1 MSVTYTR
8 WVHHG
13 EAVNIN
19 VIDYVEAADHHLDLP
34 DAQVEEEEEVVVAE
48 PVKTSEQMTNKS
60 FDAMLAAFRESF
72 PDASELP
79 HTYRKMRNF
88 LRAVGIGYD
97 MIHVW
102 RTTHGYN
109 ACVRCDR
116 NPLSYAILSKICYI
130 GHRRFLAKD
139 KPHPRK
145 YRRHVFNAK
154 HENRDAPKRLTADE
168 LQVEL
173 EKVQD
178 EGKPRDMA
186 PAVYVL
192 DTVKR
197 KEFCE
202 VLSRVRFPHG
212 FASNPER
219 RVSADGN
226 KVQGLKTHDCHVLL
240 QRVLPVILRGLGR
253 PDLYRAVAE
262 LGQFFRELCSRNI
275 RIDALECLRDKI
287 PTILCDL
294 EKIYPPVFFDV
305 MVHLA
310 VHLPDE
316 ALLRGP
322 VQYGWMY
329 PIERRLGTFKGYVRN
344 RARPEGSIA
353 EAYIATEA
361 LTFCSKYIETADQL
375 SKEVGEDNP
384 GLNVFDYSVRV
395 TGKSR
400 QEDKPK
406 DLDKMVC
413 IYKEELLPQNP
424 RNIDKLVMAGFAKW
438 FNNHKM
444 WEDGQA
450 VDDALYSLAMGP
462 DTRRNSFNEVAQQDD
477 AYTAPDVQDNTNVP
491 NIFEN
496 HHVNDAGEKIACRAV
511 DIQELIKKKPTF
523 EDVEDEEE
531 DDTVGNYD
539 SD

>member
-1 MSVTYTR
+1 MWDLEY
-8 WVHHG
+8 WK
-13 EAVNIN
+13 
-19 VIDYVEAADHHLDLP
+19 DLDLRHNL
-34 DAQVEEEEEVVVAE
+34 DVMHIEKNICDSIIGTLLNIEG
-48 PVKTSEQMTNKS
+48 KTKDTLKS
-60 FDAMLAAFRESF
+60 RIDLTH
-72 PDASELP
+72 LGI
-79 HTYRKMRNF
+79 RK
-88 LRAVGIGYD
+88 D
-97 MIHVW
+97 
-102 RTTHGYN
+102 
-109 ACVRCDR
+109 
-116 NPLSYAILSKICYI
+116 
-130 GHRRFLAKD
+130 
-139 KPHPRK
+139 
-145 YRRHVFNAK
+145 
-154 HENRDAPKRLTADE
+154 
-168 LQVEL
+168 LQ
-173 EKVQD
+173 VQD

-192 DTVKR
+192 DKVKR

-262 LGQFFRELCSRNI
+262 LGPFFRELCSRNI
-275 RIDALECLRDKI
+275 RIDSLERLRDKI

-294 EKIYPPVFFDV
+294 EKIYPPAFFDV

-406 DLDKMVC
+406 DLDKMVWYVLNNC
-413 IYKEELLPQNP
+413 PEILP
-424 RNIDKLVMAGFAKW
+424 
-438 FNNHKM
+438 
-444 WEDGQA
+444 
-450 VDDALYSLAMGP
+450 Y
-462 DTRRNSFNEVAQQDD
+462 
-477 AYTAPDVQDNTNVP
+477 
-491 NIFEN
+491 
-496 HHVNDAGEKIACRAV
+496 
-511 DIQELIKKKPTF
+511 IK
-523 EDVEDEEE
+523 
-531 DDTVGNYD
+531 
-539 SD
+539 